1 MHSID
6 NKKSLQIC
14 FVVSTILLRAT
25 DLNLLMFITWYMYVI
40 LYSYKK
46 AMCEKT
52 LVWCWKTSCEG
63 QSELLLLSEQ
73 TTREEQN
80 HDVSAQQPRFT
91 K

>member
-52 LVWCWKTSCEG
+52 LV
-63 QSELLLLSEQ
+63 
-73 TTREEQN
+73 
-80 HDVSAQQPRFT
+80 
-91 K
+91 